1 MLGWYNN
8 IYKGEEQVMTEGVY
22 TPSEEIREYHY
33 HKKRVRASQ
42 WLGFAILV
50 ILIVVMVIIL
60 IKNKDAYAVQETM
73 ASIREQIGS
82 LQQEYTYLAT
92 DQYEL
97 QLQRELNKL
106 HVKAGDILTI
116 QVKLAMDMLFFVYC
130 YVRNSVSIAESK
142 RYLEGSKTEE
152 LRA

>member
-1 MLGWYNN
+1 
-8 IYKGEEQVMTEGVY
+8 MTEGVY

-33 HKKRVRASQ
+33 HKKHLREGQ
-42 WLGFAILV
+42 WFGFAILV
-50 ILIVVMVIIL
+50 ILIGVMVIFL

-73 ASIREQIGS
+73 ASIRTQLGS

-97 QLQRELNKL
+97 QLQRELNNL
-106 HVKAGDILTI
+106 HVKAGDITKI
-116 QVKLAMDMLFFVYC
+116 QVKLAGDMLFFLYC
-130 YVRNSVSIAESK
+130 YVRNSVSNAESK
-142 RYLEGSKTEE
+142 RVLEGINVGV